1 MTVPTM
7 STTAYSSPILSSFP
21 LDALTTTF
29 TPPATCSGVYIS
41 SIVVIIDPD
50 LSCLP
55 EGFTKSSTDYFS
67 PGLACPSGYV
77 TACNDN
83 AGVSSITTVTCCP
96 YREDITLGCVT
107 PSTLSSVWETLFCTW
122 IAPKSGAEV
131 QVTVSKD
138 GTTSTQKMTMSSP
151 GGINAYGVRMVYES
165 SDLAAAT
172 TTSGQSTPAT
182 TGASAT
188 ATATATGPSTGSE
201 GSDSGGDSGLSLG
214 AIIAIAVVVPLAVI
228 AAAVGIFFLIRK
240 RKQAQRLQASG
251 GASSRPG
258 KGGQKGHYGTVGS
271 APGSSTGPKSPA
283 LGLAEVSGVGAYGV
297 RNQHQEAV
305 ELGVREPPVELPA
318 EHYQ

>member
-1 MTVPTM
+1 M

-29 TPPATCSGVYIS
+29 TPPATCSGVFTS
-41 SIVVIIDPD
+41 SGVAIIDPD

-55 EGFTKSSTDYFS
+55 EGFKKSSTDYFS
-67 PGLACPSGYV
+67 PGLVCPSGYV

-122 IAPKSGAEV
+122 IAPESGAEV
-131 QVTVSKD
+131 QITVSNG
-138 GTTSTQKMTMSSP
+138 GTTSTQKTTMTSP

-172 TTSGQSTPAT
+172 ATSGQSTPAS
-182 TGASAT
+182 GASAT
-188 ATATATGPSTGSE
+188 ATNTSTGSVDA
-201 GSDSGGDSGLSLG
+201 DSGGNSGLSIG
-214 AIIAIAVVVPLAVI
+214 ATIAIAIVVPLVVI
-228 AAAVGIFFLIRK
+228 GAAVWIFFFIRK
-240 RKQAQRLQASG
+240 RKQAQRLHPRG
-251 GASSRPG
+251 GASSMPG
-258 KGGQKGHYGTVGS
+258 FGDQKGHYGTVGS
-271 APGSSTGPKSPA
+271 APAGYTDPKIPG

-305 ELGVREPPVELPA
+305 ELGEREPPVELPA
-318 EHYQ
+318 EHYR